1 MTPKPMRGL
10 GKKGLAAGAA
20 MLLVLFTGACQTTEE
35 YRSAPEYRFVKQSVA
50 SAEAP
55 PPVEAQVVEEARVE
69 SVPER
74 VYPEPE
80 TLAAMNEEALSEL
93 LGPPVF
99 RRRDAPAEIWQYQ
112 GPTCVLDLFLY
123 RDGDRG
129 PLTVDHFETRAK
141 GNDVLTD
148 AECLVSIMKTVE
160 RAKAG

>member
-1 MTPKPMRGL
+1 MTPIHMSVFGN
-10 GKKGLAAGAA
+10 KGAGAA
-20 MLLVLFTGACQTTEE
+20 AALLLALLAGACQTSEE
-35 YRSAPEYRFVKQSVA
+35 YRSAPDSRFVKQSA
-50 SAEAP
+50 PTAEAP
-55 PPVEAQVVEEARVE
+55 PPVEEQVVEEARVE

-74 VYPEPE
+74 VYPAPD
-80 TLAAMNEEALSEL
+80 TLASMDEEALAEL

-112 GPTCVLDLFLY
+112 GPTCVLDLYLY
-123 RDGDRG
+123 REGESG
-129 PLTVDHFETRAK
+129 PLTVDHIETRAK

>member
-1 MTPKPMRGL
+1 MTPKSAKGL
-10 GKKGLAAGAA
+10 GNKGAAAGAA
-20 MLLVLFTGACQTTEE
+20 LLLALFTGACQTTEE
-35 YRSAPEYRFVKQSVA
+35 YRSAPDSRFVKQSTTT
-50 SAEAP
+50 AEAP
-55 PPVEAQVVEEARVE
+55 PPVEEQVVEEARVE
-69 SVPER
+69 PIPER

-80 TLAAMNEEALSEL
+80 TLTSMDEAALAEL
-93 LGPPVF
+93 LGPPVV

-123 RDGDRG
+123 QDGDSG